1 MKQGQNL
8 MNRASSLTTLTATLA
23 IAVLLPVAAAVTLAI
38 SMPASALTF
47 GNIGARSG

>member
-1 MKQGQNL
+1 
-8 MNRASSLTTLTATLA
+8 MNSASSLTTLSAALA

-47 GNIGARSG
+47 GNIGARSR